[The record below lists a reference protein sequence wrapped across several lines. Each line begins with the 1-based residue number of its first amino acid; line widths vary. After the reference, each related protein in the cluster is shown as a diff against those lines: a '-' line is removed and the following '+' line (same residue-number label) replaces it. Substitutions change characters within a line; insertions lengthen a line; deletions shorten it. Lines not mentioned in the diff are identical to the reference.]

1 MTAADE
7 FYEAALRI
15 ADRKLDREGPF
26 GPVLRPR
33 LGTGGNFSDLFLW
46 DTVFCIFW
54 AKYHPERYPL
64 ENSLDNF
71 YRLADVDGFISRQY
85 LPTGESK
92 CSKEHPMPFAPP
104 TLA

>member
-33 LGTGGNFSDLFLW
+33 LGTGHS
-46 DTVFCIFW
+46 
-54 AKYHPERYPL
+54 
-64 ENSLDNF
+64 SLPFN
-71 YRLADVDGFISRQY
+71 
-85 LPTGESK
+85 SK
-92 CSKEHPMPFAPP
+92 CTTLLRCPF
-104 TLA
+104 

>member
-85 LPTGESK
+85 LPTGES
-92 CSKEHPMPFAPP
+92 
-104 TLA
+104 